1 MVDIDD
7 SHTYDLGCFFS
18 IKLLK
23 RMVIG
28 TSSMTFI
35 ICHYI
40 IVSNYLGVLPETLF
54 ETMAL
59 VGMACWARVSLAQ
72 WAGTVSSI

>member
-1 MVDIDD
+1 MVDKND
-7 SHTYDLGCFFS
+7 SHTYDLGWFFFYKVADTYGDRN
-18 IKLLK
+18 I
-23 RMVIG
+23 IDD
-28 TSSMTFI
+28 

-40 IVSNYLGVLPETLF
+40 IVSNYLGVLPEKLF

-72 WAGTVSSI
+72 WEGMVSST